1 MGNKQTKTVLGQVEA
16 ADIIQERCGKI
27 VRRQI
32 RRVRGKLGI
41 SEALM
46 FSTEWERLSKERG
59 GIIKDNGWEEII
71 HCMIE
76 VSLGPKCFASRFLYA
91 RGAPTCLLGTDVL
104 KKLEANIKFR
114 DDGTVML
121 TIPDDAESLEQY
133 VRIQAFEDY
142 TEEKEYTTDLDLS
155 TVPETLWAQGDTD
168 VGLLHISPVKLSVQ
182 PGAVLPQLRQY
193 PVSAQ
198 QELAITKQIEGYR
211 EKGVLVEIQS
221 PANTPL
227 YPVKKRTLDK
237 SSMPKYRMV
246 HDLREINKVLDPIT
260 PVVPNPHTLLSQIPA
275 SSQVFTVIDLSN
287 AFFSV
292 PLHQDSWHLFAFTFK
307 GKQLAWTRLPQGMI
321 HSPTLYSNALQ
332 TVLQRFEP
340 EPQVVILQYVDDLL
354 LCCPDLETAE
364 RSTVSLLCFLEKEGC
379 KVNRQKLQV
388 CQIKVVFLG
397 HCISQGKK
405 HLTPQRTEA
414 IRQMNEPRNHKQLRA
429 FLGIVSHCRQWII
442 HASQLMQPLYDCV
455 KSEPYLLTKEG
466 QISFQQLKDALVSAP
481 ALGLPDYTKP
491 FQLMAAEVDSHAT
504 GVLTQKHAG
513 KQRPIAYLSARLDP
527 VARAVPTCVRVV
539 VAVSLLL
546 DKASEIV
553 LEHPLTVQTT
563 HDVYGILNQ
572 VQPKHISMARHL
584 RLQCSLLLPS
594 TITFARLQT
603 LNLATLLPLESEGGN
618 KDTDPHANFFPTDTH
633 DCTEL
638 ILQETVG
645 LPNVSETPLQ
655 NPDLELFIDGSRF
668 ADDTGNFHTGYAVV
682 SESETLKAEPL
693 PPKQSAQEAELTA
706 LIEALKIAEN
716 QTANIYTDSRY
727 AHGIV
732 FDFGVIWRA
741 RGYMTASG
749 QPVKH
754 ASLIKQIL
762 EAAQETKEVAVIKVA
777 AHVRLDTRESRG
789 NDRAD
794 KAAKAAAVKPLQQ
807 VHTVNP
813 TENTEDRLRQA
824 QEDAGEE
831 ERDRWKKEGAEEQAG
846 IWKKDGLICLPRAWY
861 PIVVGGLHHPT
872 HVSANAM
879 TLLAKQVWL
888 APGFGNYAR
897 DYCAACVICLAHN
910 PGQTTKTPMKHH
922 VRPLYP
928 FQRLQIDFIQL
939 PKSNG
944 RGKVQ

>member
-1 MGNKQTKTVLGQVEA
+1 
-16 ADIIQERCGKI
+16 
-27 VRRQI
+27 
-32 RRVRGKLGI
+32 
-41 SEALM
+41 
-46 FSTEWERLSKERG
+46 
-59 GIIKDNGWEEII
+59 
-71 HCMIE
+71 
-76 VSLGPKCFASRFLYA
+76 
-91 RGAPTCLLGTDVL
+91 
-104 KKLEANIKFR
+104 
-114 DDGTVML
+114 
-121 TIPDDAESLEQY
+121 
-133 VRIQAFEDY
+133 
-142 TEEKEYTTDLDLS
+142 
-155 TVPETLWAQGDTD
+155 
-168 VGLLHISPVKLSVQ
+168 
-182 PGAVLPQLRQY
+182 
-193 PVSAQ
+193 
-198 QELAITKQIEGYR
+198 
-211 EKGVLVEIQS
+211 
-221 PANTPL
+221 
-227 YPVKKRTLDK
+227 
-237 SSMPKYRMV
+237 
-246 HDLREINKVLDPIT
+246 
-260 PVVPNPHTLLSQIPA
+260 
-275 SSQVFTVIDLSN
+275 
-287 AFFSV
+287 
-292 PLHQDSWHLFAFTFK
+292 
-307 GKQLAWTRLPQGMI
+307 
-321 HSPTLYSNALQ
+321 
-332 TVLQRFEP
+332 
-340 EPQVVILQYVDDLL
+340 
-354 LCCPDLETAE
+354 
-364 RSTVSLLCFLEKEGC
+364 
-379 KVNRQKLQV
+379 
-388 CQIKVVFLG
+388 
-397 HCISQGKK
+397 
-405 HLTPQRTEA
+405 
-414 IRQMNEPRNHKQLRA
+414 
-429 FLGIVSHCRQWII
+429 
-442 HASQLMQPLYDCV
+442 
-455 KSEPYLLTKEG
+455 
-466 QISFQQLKDALVSAP
+466 
-481 ALGLPDYTKP
+481 
-491 FQLMAAEVDSHAT
+491 
-504 GVLTQKHAG
+504 
-513 KQRPIAYLSARLDP
+513 
-527 VARAVPTCVRVV
+527 
-539 VAVSLLL
+539 
-546 DKASEIV
+546 
-553 LEHPLTVQTT
+553 
-563 HDVYGILNQ
+563 
-572 VQPKHISMARHL
+572 MARHL

-638 ILQETVG
+638 ILQETAG

-944 RGKVQ
+944 YEYVLVCVDMFSGWPEAYPVRKASAKNTAVKLVAELIPRYGLPEVIESDRGTHFTGEIFQNVLKMLGVESQLHTPYHPQSSGKVERMNGTLKLKIQKAMAETGKPWTECLPLALYSIRNTPRGKTKLSPYEILFGRTANLGCYFPQQLVLNIESLTSYVQNLQKQLTKVHAQVFASLPDPDNIEGSHKLEPVYC